1 MLPVDAEDPGKGSTR
16 SAYSDG
22 VQAVNK
28 PELGSKCAF
37 APSPNEPDM
46 VNKVVEFI
54 AIVLDNSSKRL
65 SGA

>member
-1 MLPVDAEDPGKGSTR
+1 MFPVDAEDPGKASTN
-16 SAYSDG
+16 SGYSDG

-54 AIVLDNSSKRL
+54 AIFLDDPSKRL